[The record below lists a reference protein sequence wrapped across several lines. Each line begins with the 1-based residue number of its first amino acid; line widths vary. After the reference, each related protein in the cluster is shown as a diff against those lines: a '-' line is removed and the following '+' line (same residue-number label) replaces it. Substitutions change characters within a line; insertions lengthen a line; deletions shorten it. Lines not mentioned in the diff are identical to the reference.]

1 MDLIW
6 GGFREALRLVL
17 TGDPEVWE
25 ITLLTLQVSGAALLV
40 ALLLGLPAA
49 ALLAFSRFPGR
60 HLLASAVN
68 AGMGLPPVVVGLVV
82 TIFLWRSGPLG
93 FLEILYTPSAMVLA
107 QTIIALPIFT
117 GLAMAAL
124 QALNP
129 RLRLQLLALG
139 ASQLQAVALLLYEA
153 RGALLAAVM
162 AAGGRLLAEV
172 GAVLMVGGNIRHL
185 TRVLTTATVLE
196 TSMGKFETAI
206 ALGII
211 LLALSFAL
219 NAGLTAVQQRGRRP

>member
-1 MDLIW
+1 MEIIW
-6 GGFREALRLVL
+6 EGMRQALRLVL

-25 ITLLTLQVSGAALLV
+25 ITLLSLRVSGTALLI

-49 ALLAFSRFPGR
+49 ALLAFGRFPGR
-60 HLLASAVN
+60 GLFASAVN
-68 AGMGLPPVVVGLVV
+68 AGMALPPVVVGLVV
-82 TIFLWRSGPLG
+82 TILLWRSGPVG

-107 QTIIALPIFT
+107 QGIIALPIVT

-139 ASQLQAVALLLYEA
+139 ASPLQAVILLLYEA

-172 GAVLMVGGNIRHL
+172 GAVLMVGGNLRHL

-196 TSMGKFETAI
+196 TSMGQFETAI

-211 LLALSFAL
+211 LLTLAFGL
-219 NAGLTAVQQRGRRP
+219 NAALTSVQQRGRRP

>member
-6 GGFREALRLVL
+6 QGIREALRLVL
-17 TGDPEVWE
+17 TGDPGVWE
-25 ITLLTLQVSGAALLV
+25 ITLLTLLVSGAALLI

-49 ALLAFSRFPGR
+49 ALLAFGRFPGR
-60 HLLASAVN
+60 QILASTVN
-68 AGMGLPPVVVGLVV
+68 AGMGLPPVVVGLLV

-93 FLEILYTPSAMVLA
+93 FLEMLFTPSAMVLA
-107 QTIIALPIFT
+107 QTIIALPIVT
-117 GLAMAAL
+117 GLAMADL

-139 ASQLQAVALLLYEA
+139 ASPLQAAALLLYEA

-196 TSMGKFETAI
+196 TSMGKFEAAI

-219 NAGLTAVQQRGRRP
+219 NAGLTALQQRGRRP

>member
-1 MDLIW
+1 MGLIW
-6 GGFREALRLVL
+6 DGLQEALRLVL

-25 ITLLTLQVSGAALLV
+25 ITLLSLRVSGTALLI

-49 ALLAFSRFPGR
+49 ALLAFGRFPGR
-60 HLLASAVN
+60 ALFVSAVN
-68 AGMGLPPVVVGLVV
+68 AGMGLPPVVVGLLV
-82 TIFLWRSGPLG
+82 TILLWRSGPLG
-93 FLEILYTPSAMVLA
+93 FLEILYTPSAMILA
-107 QTIIALPIFT
+107 QTIIALPIVT

-139 ASQLQAVALLLYEA
+139 ASPVQAAALLLYEA

-211 LLALSFAL
+211 LLTLAFAL
-219 NAGLTAVQQRGRRP
+219 NAALTAVQQRGRRP

>member
-1 MDLIW
+1 MDIIW
-6 GGFREALRLVL
+6 EGTRQALRLVL
-17 TGDPEVWE
+17 TGDPEVWR
-25 ITLLTLQVSGAALLV
+25 ITLLTLRVSGTALLI
-40 ALLLGLPAA
+40 ALALGLPAA
-49 ALLAFSRFPGR
+49 AFLALGRFPGR
-60 HLLASAVN
+60 RLLASAVN

-82 TIFLWRSGPLG
+82 TVLLWRSGLLG
-93 FLEILYTPSAMVLA
+93 FLELLYTPSAMILA
-107 QTIIALPIFT
+107 QTIIALPIVT

-139 ASQLQAVALLLYEA
+139 ASPVQAVALLLYEA

-172 GAVLMVGGNIRHL
+172 GAVLMVGGNIRGL

-211 LLALSFAL
+211 LLTLAFAL
-219 NAGLTAVQQRGRRP
+219 NAALTSVQQRARRP

>member
-6 GGFREALRLVL
+6 QGIREALRLVL
-17 TGDPEVWE
+17 TGDPGVWQ
-25 ITLLTLQVSGAALLV
+25 ITLLTLRVSGAALLI

-49 ALLAFSRFPGR
+49 ALLAFGRFPGR
-60 HLLASAVN
+60 QILASAVN
-68 AGMGLPPVVVGLVV
+68 AGMGLPPVVVGLLV

-93 FLEILYTPSAMVLA
+93 FLEMLFTPSAMVLA
-107 QTIIALPIFT
+107 QTIIALPIVT

-139 ASQLQAVALLLYEA
+139 ASPLQAAALLLYEA

>member
-6 GGFREALRLVL
+6 QGIRESLRLVL

-25 ITLLTLQVSGAALLV
+25 ITLLSLRVSGTALLV

-49 ALLAFSRFPGR
+49 ALLAFGRFPGR
-60 HLLASAVN
+60 GLFVSAVN
-68 AGMGLPPVVVGLVV
+68 AGMALPPVVVGLVV
-82 TIFLWRSGPLG
+82 TILLWRSGPLG

-107 QTIIALPIFT
+107 QAIIAFPIVT

-139 ASQLQAVALLLYEA
+139 ASRLQAVALLLYEA
-153 RGALLAAVM
+153 RVALLAVVM
-162 AAGGRLLAEV
+162 AAAGRLLAEV
-172 GAVLMVGGNIRHL
+172 GAVLMVGGNLRHL

-211 LLALSFAL
+211 LLALAFAL
-219 NAGLTAVQQRGRRP
+219 NAALTSVQQRGRRP

>member
-1 MDLIW
+1 MEIIW
-6 GGFREALRLVL
+6 EGTRQALRLVL

-25 ITLLTLQVSGAALLV
+25 ITLLSLRVSGTALLI

-49 ALLAFSRFPGR
+49 ALLAFGRFPGR
-60 HLLASAVN
+60 GLFASAVN
-68 AGMGLPPVVVGLVV
+68 AGMALPPVVVGLVV
-82 TIFLWRSGPLG
+82 TILLWRSGPLG

-107 QTIIALPIFT
+107 QGIIALPIVT

-139 ASQLQAVALLLYEA
+139 ASPLQAVILLLYEA

-172 GAVLMVGGNIRHL
+172 GAVLMVGGNLRHL

-196 TSMGKFETAI
+196 TSMGQFETAI

-211 LLALSFAL
+211 LLTLAFGL
-219 NAGLTAVQQRGRRP
+219 NAALTSVQQRGRRP

>member
-1 MDLIW
+1 MGLIW
-6 GGFREALRLVL
+6 DGLQEALRLVL

-25 ITLLTLQVSGAALLV
+25 ITLLSLRVSGTALLI

-49 ALLAFSRFPGR
+49 ALLAFGRFPGR
-60 HLLASAVN
+60 ALSVSAVN
-68 AGMGLPPVVVGLVV
+68 AGMGLPPVVVGLLV
-82 TIFLWRSGPLG
+82 TILLWRSGPLG
-93 FLEILYTPSAMVLA
+93 FLEILYTPSAMILA
-107 QTIIALPIFT
+107 QTIIALPIVT

-139 ASQLQAVALLLYEA
+139 ASPVQAAALLLYEA

-206 ALGII
+206 ALGLI
-211 LLALSFAL
+211 LLTLAFAL
-219 NAGLTAVQQRGRRP
+219 NAALTAVQQRGRRP

>member
-1 MDLIW
+1 MDIIW
-6 GGFREALRLVL
+6 EGTRQALRLVL
-17 TGDPEVWE
+17 TGDPEVWR
-25 ITLLTLQVSGAALLV
+25 ITLLTLRVSGTALLI
-40 ALLLGLPAA
+40 ALALGLPAA
-49 ALLAFSRFPGR
+49 AFLALGRFPGR
-60 HLLASAVN
+60 RLLASAVN

-82 TIFLWRSGPLG
+82 TVLLWRSGLLG
-93 FLEILYTPSAMVLA
+93 FLELLYTPSAMILA
-107 QTIIALPIFT
+107 QTIIALPIVT

-139 ASQLQAVALLLYEA
+139 ASPVQAVALLLYEA

-172 GAVLMVGGNIRHL
+172 GAVLMVGGNIRGL

-211 LLALSFAL
+211 LLALAFAL
-219 NAGLTAVQQRGRRP
+219 NAALTSIQQRARRP

>member
-1 MDLIW
+1 MGLIW
-6 GGFREALRLVL
+6 EGVREALRLVL

-25 ITLLTLQVSGAALLV
+25 ITLLSLRVSGTALLI

-49 ALLAFSRFPGR
+49 ALLAFGRFPGR
-60 HLLASAVN
+60 ALFVSAVN
-68 AGMGLPPVVVGLVV
+68 TGMALPPVVVGLLV
-82 TIFLWRSGPLG
+82 TILLWRSGPLG
-93 FLEILYTPSAMVLA
+93 FLEILYTPSAMILA
-107 QTIIALPIFT
+107 QTIIALPIVT

-139 ASQLQAVALLLYEA
+139 ASPVQAAALLLYEA

-211 LLALSFAL
+211 LLTLAFAL
-219 NAGLTAVQQRGRRP
+219 NAALTAVQQRGRRR

>member
-6 GGFREALRLVL
+6 QGIREALRLVL
-17 TGDPEVWE
+17 TGDPGVWQ
-25 ITLLTLQVSGAALLV
+25 ITLLTLRVSGAALLI
-40 ALLLGLPAA
+40 ALVLGLPAA
-49 ALLAFSRFPGR
+49 ALLAFGRFPGR
-60 HLLASAVN
+60 QVFASAVN
-68 AGMGLPPVVVGLVV
+68 AGMGLPPVVVGLLV
-82 TIFLWRSGPLG
+82 TILLWRSGPLG
-93 FLEILYTPSAMVLA
+93 FLEMLFTPSAMVLA
-107 QTIIALPIFT
+107 QTIIALPIVT

-139 ASQLQAVALLLYEA
+139 ASPVQAAALLLYEA

-172 GAVLMVGGNIRHL
+172 GAVLMVGGNIRGL

-219 NAGLTAVQQRGRRP
+219 NASLTALQQRGRRP

>member
-1 MDLIW
+1 MGLIW
-6 GGFREALRLVL
+6 DGLQEALQLVL

-25 ITLLTLQVSGAALLV
+25 ITLLSLRVSGTALLI

-49 ALLAFSRFPGR
+49 ALLAFGRFPGR
-60 HLLASAVN
+60 ALFVSAVN
-68 AGMGLPPVVVGLVV
+68 AGMGLPPVVVGLLV
-82 TIFLWRSGPLG
+82 TILLWRSGPLG
-93 FLEILYTPSAMVLA
+93 FLEILYTPSAMILA
-107 QTIIALPIFT
+107 QTIIALPIVT

-139 ASQLQAVALLLYEA
+139 ASPVQAAALLLYEA

-206 ALGII
+206 ALGLI
-211 LLALSFAL
+211 LLTLAFAL
-219 NAGLTAVQQRGRRP
+219 NAALTAVQQRGRRP

>member
-1 MDLIW
+1 MDIIW
-6 GGFREALRLVL
+6 EGTRQALRLVL
-17 TGDPEVWE
+17 TGDPEVWR
-25 ITLLTLQVSGAALLV
+25 ITLLTLRVSGTALLI
-40 ALLLGLPAA
+40 ALALGLPAA
-49 ALLAFSRFPGR
+49 AFLALGRFPGR
-60 HLLASAVN
+60 RLLASAVN

-82 TIFLWRSGPLG
+82 TVLLWRSGLLG
-93 FLEILYTPSAMVLA
+93 FLELLYTPSAMILA
-107 QTIIALPIFT
+107 QTIIALPIVT

-124 QALNP
+124 QGLNP

-139 ASQLQAVALLLYEA
+139 ASPVQAVALLLYEA

-172 GAVLMVGGNIRHL
+172 GAVLMVGGNIRGL

-211 LLALSFAL
+211 LLALAFAL
-219 NAGLTAVQQRGRRP
+219 NAALTSIQQRARRP

>member
-1 MDLIW
+1 MGLIW
-6 GGFREALRLVL
+6 EGVREALRLVL

-25 ITLLTLQVSGAALLV
+25 ITLLSLRVSGTALLI

-49 ALLAFSRFPGR
+49 ALLAFGRFPGR
-60 HLLASAVN
+60 ALFVSAVN
-68 AGMGLPPVVVGLVV
+68 AGMALPPVVVGLLV
-82 TIFLWRSGPLG
+82 TILLWRSGPVG
-93 FLEILYTPSAMVLA
+93 FLEILYTSSAMVLA
-107 QTIIALPIFT
+107 QTIIALPIVT

-139 ASQLQAVALLLYEA
+139 ASPVQATALLLYEA

-211 LLALSFAL
+211 LLALAFAL
-219 NAGLTAVQQRGRRP
+219 NAALTAVQQRGRRP

>member
-1 MDLIW
+1 MGLIW
-6 GGFREALRLVL
+6 DGLQEALRLVL

-25 ITLLTLQVSGAALLV
+25 ITLLSLRVSGTALLI

-49 ALLAFSRFPGR
+49 ALLAFGRFPGR
-60 HLLASAVN
+60 ALFVSAVN
-68 AGMGLPPVVVGLVV
+68 AGMGLPPVVVGLLV
-82 TIFLWRSGPLG
+82 TILLWRSGPLG
-93 FLEILYTPSAMVLA
+93 FLEILYTPSAMILA
-107 QTIIALPIFT
+107 QTIIALPIVT

-139 ASQLQAVALLLYEA
+139 ASPVQAAALLLYEA

-206 ALGII
+206 ALGLI
-211 LLALSFAL
+211 LLTLAFAL
-219 NAGLTAVQQRGRRP
+219 NAALTAVQQRGRRP

>member
-1 MDLIW
+1 
-6 GGFREALRLVL
+6 
-17 TGDPEVWE
+17 
-25 ITLLTLQVSGAALLV
+25 
-40 ALLLGLPAA
+40 
-49 ALLAFSRFPGR
+49 
-60 HLLASAVN
+60 
-68 AGMGLPPVVVGLVV
+68 
-82 TIFLWRSGPLG
+82 PLG

-107 QTIIALPIFT
+107 QTIIALPIVT

-139 ASQLQAVALLLYEA
+139 ASRLQVVALLLYEA
-153 RGALLAAVM
+153 RAALLAAVM

-172 GAVLMVGGNIRHL
+172 GAVLMVGGNIRGL

-211 LLALSFAL
+211 LLTLAFAL
-219 NAGLTAVQQRGRRP
+219 NAALTAVQQRGRRP

>member
-1 MDLIW
+1 MEIIW
-6 GGFREALRLVL
+6 EGTRQALRLVL

-25 ITLLTLQVSGAALLV
+25 ITLLSLRVSGTALLI

-49 ALLAFSRFPGR
+49 ALLAFGRFPGR
-60 HLLASAVN
+60 GLFASAVN
-68 AGMGLPPVVVGLVV
+68 AGMALPPVVVGLVV
-82 TIFLWRSGPLG
+82 TILLWRSGPVG

-107 QTIIALPIFT
+107 QGIIALPIVT

-139 ASQLQAVALLLYEA
+139 ASPLQAVILLLYEA

-172 GAVLMVGGNIRHL
+172 GAVLMVGGNLRHL

-196 TSMGKFETAI
+196 TSMGQFETAI

-211 LLALSFAL
+211 LLTLAFGL
-219 NAGLTAVQQRGRRP
+219 NAALTSVQQRGRRP